1 MPEATGARTRLSVP
15 AADGLLLFTA
25 LIWGVGFV
33 AQRLA
38 ARDMGD
44 TPFTFN
50 AARFAVGTLCLVPM
64 LIGRRGAFSL
74 PAIAGGIAAGLAM
87 AIASSL
93 QQAAMSTV
101 TAGTAGF
108 ITGTYVIWVP
118 IIGIALGQRAGM
130 RVWIGAACALAGLWI
145 LGTPPAPDVAAMT
158 DAAAAGGTALAGAA
172 GAAPTADL
180 SRWIPIHLSRGEL
193 LVLGCAVA
201 WAFHVHVIGWAAHRA
216 DAFGVSFVQFACT
229 TAASAALS
237 LAIENPTVE
246 MLHAGL
252 WPIVFSGVFAIA
264 VAFTLQVVAQGVAP
278 PAHAAII
285 LSLESVFAEISG
297 TIFLGE
303 GFDRQKWVGA
313 GLMFAGALVATV
325 TGLRPA
331 RTRPPPASRPR
342 SGSD

>member
-1 MPEATGARTRLSVP
+1 MTDPRSATARLSVP

-33 AQRLA
+33 AQRIA

-64 LIGRRGAFSL
+64 LIGRRGAFSF

-108 ITGTYVIWVP
+108 ITGTYVIWTP
-118 IIGIALGQRAGM
+118 IIGIALGQRAGA

-145 LGTPPAPDVAAMT
+145 LGTPPAPAGSAALT
-158 DAAAAGGTALAGAA
+158 GAT
-172 GAAPTADL
+172 GAAPATDV

-193 LVLGCAVA
+193 LVLGCAIA
-201 WAFHVHVIGWAAHRA
+201 WAFHVHIIGWAAHRA
-216 DAFGVSFVQFACT
+216 DAFGVSFIQFVCT
-229 TAASAALS
+229 ALASATFSIAL
-237 LAIENPTVE
+237 EEPTLE

-252 WPIVFSGVFAIA
+252 WPIIFSGIFAIA
-264 VAFTLQVVAQGVAP
+264 LAFTLQVVAQGVAP

-285 LSLESVFAEISG
+285 LSLESVFAELSG
-297 TIFLGE
+297 GLFLNE
-303 GFDRQKWVGA
+303 GFDRQKWLGA
-313 GLMFAGALVATV
+313 GLMFAGALIATV

-331 RTRPPPASRPR
+331 RPQSPPDRQS
-342 SGSD
+342 

>member
-1 MPEATGARTRLSVP
+1 MPDATGVRTRLSVP

-33 AQRLA
+33 AQRIA

-64 LIGRRGAFSL
+64 LIGRRGAFSF
-74 PAIAGGIAAGLAM
+74 PSIAGGIAAGLAM

-93 QQAAMSTV
+93 QQAAMSSV

-118 IIGIALGQRAGM
+118 IIGIALGQRAGT

-145 LGTPPAPDVAAMT
+145 LGTPPAPNVAALS
-158 DAAAAGGTALAGAA
+158 AAASGDAALAGTA
-172 GAAPTADL
+172 GAATATDL
-180 SRWIPIHLSRGEL
+180 SRWMPIHLSRGEL

-216 DAFGVSFVQFACT
+216 DAFGVSFMQFVCT
-229 TAASAALS
+229 AIASATFSIAL
-237 LAIENPTVE
+237 EEPTLE
-246 MLHAGL
+246 MLHAGM
-252 WPIVFSGVFAIA
+252 WPIIFSGVFAIA
-264 VAFTLQVVAQGVAP
+264 IAFTLQVVAQGVAP

-285 LSLESVFAEISG
+285 LSLESVFAEMSG
-297 TIFLGE
+297 TLFLNE

-313 GLMFAGALVATV
+313 GLMFAGALIATV
-325 TGLRPA
+325 TGLRPDPS
-331 RTRPPPASRPR
+331 RQELHSRPR
-342 SGSD
+342 QGSG

>member
-1 MPEATGARTRLSVP
+1 MAEPRSATARLSVP

-33 AQRLA
+33 AQRIA

-64 LIGRRGAFSL
+64 LIGRRGAFSF

-93 QQAAMSTV
+93 QQAAMSSV

-108 ITGTYVIWVP
+108 ITGTYVIWTP
-118 IIGIALGQRAGM
+118 IIGIALGQRAGT

-145 LGTPPAPDVAAMT
+145 LGTPPAPDAAALS
-158 DAAAAGGTALAGAA
+158 DAAAAGSAALTSAA
-172 GAAPTADL
+172 GAAPATDL

-201 WAFHVHVIGWAAHRA
+201 WAFHVHIIGWAAHRA
-216 DAFGVSFVQFACT
+216 DAFGVSFIQFVCT
-229 TAASAALS
+229 ALASATFSIAL
-237 LAIENPTVE
+237 EEPTLE
-246 MLHAGL
+246 MLHAGM
-252 WPIVFSGVFAIA
+252 WPIIFSGIFAIA
-264 VAFTLQVVAQGVAP
+264 LAFTLQVVAQGVAP

-285 LSLESVFAEISG
+285 LSLESVFAELSG
-297 TIFLGE
+297 SLFLNE
-303 GFDRQKWVGA
+303 GFDRQKWLGA
-313 GLMFAGALVATV
+313 GLMFAGALIATV
-325 TGLRPA
+325 TGPRRPQPSATSPLA
-331 RTRPPPASRPR
+331 REA
-342 SGSD
+342 G

>member
-1 MPEATGARTRLSVP
+1 MPDPAGARTRLSVP

-33 AQRLA
+33 AQRIA

-50 AARFAVGTLCLVPM
+50 AARFAVGTLCLAPM
-64 LIGRRGAFSL
+64 LIGRRGAFSF
-74 PAIAGGIAAGLAM
+74 PSIAGGIAAGLAM

-118 IIGIALGQRAGM
+118 IIGIALGQRAGA
-130 RVWIGAACALAGLWI
+130 RVWIGAACALAGLWV
-145 LGTPPAPDVAAMT
+145 LGTPPAPDMGAMT
-158 DAAAAGGTALAGAA
+158 DAAAAGSTALTGAA
-172 GAAPTADL
+172 GAAPATDL

-216 DAFGVSFVQFACT
+216 DAFGVSFVQFVCT
-229 TAASAALS
+229 AIASATFSIAL
-237 LAIENPTVE
+237 EEPTLE
-246 MLHAGL
+246 MLHAGM
-252 WPIVFSGVFAIA
+252 WPIIFSGVFAIA
-264 VAFTLQVVAQGVAP
+264 IAFTLQVVAQGVAP

-297 TIFLGE
+297 TLFLSE
-303 GFDRQKWVGA
+303 GFDRQKWIGA
-313 GLMFAGALVATV
+313 GLMFAGALIATV
-325 TGLRPA
+325 TGLRPDPC
-331 RTRPPPASRPR
+331 RQEPPSPPRPE
-342 SGSD
+342 SG

>member
-1 MPEATGARTRLSVP
+1 MADPRSATARLSVP

-33 AQRLA
+33 AQRIA

-50 AARFAVGTLCLVPM
+50 AARFAVGTLCLAPLLV
-64 LIGRRGAFSL
+64 GRRSALSF
-74 PAIAGGIAAGLAM
+74 PAVAGGMAAGLAM
-87 AIASSL
+87 TIASSL

-108 ITGTYVIWVP
+108 ITGTYVIWTP
-118 IIGIALGQRAGM
+118 IIGIALGQRAGA
-130 RVWIGAACALAGLWI
+130 RVWLGAACALAGLWV
-145 LGTPPAPDVAAMT
+145 LGTPAAP
-158 DAAAAGGTALAGAA
+158 DAAAA
-172 GAAPTADL
+172 ADL
-180 SRWIPIHLSRGEL
+180 SRWMPIHLSRGEL
-193 LVLGCAVA
+193 LVLGCAIA

-229 TAASAALS
+229 TAACATFSVAL
-237 LAIENPTVE
+237 EQPTID

-252 WPIVFSGVFAIA
+252 WPIVFSGVFAIG

-278 PAHAAII
+278 PAHAAIL

-297 TIFLGE
+297 TLFLNE
-303 GFDRQKWVGA
+303 GFDRQKWIGA
-313 GLMFAGALVATV
+313 GLMFAGALIATV

-331 RTRPPPASRPR
+331 RTPPEAPTRPQQG
-342 SGSD
+342 SG

>member
-1 MPEATGARTRLSVP
+1 MPDATGARTRLSVP

-33 AQRLA
+33 AQRIA

-64 LIGRRGAFSL
+64 LIGRRGAFSF
-74 PAIAGGIAAGLAM
+74 PSIAGGIAAGLAM

-118 IIGIALGQRAGM
+118 IIGIVLGQRAGA

-145 LGTPPAPDVAAMT
+145 LGTPPAPDVAAMS
-158 DAAAAGGTALAGAA
+158 DAAGGGTALTGAA
-172 GAAPTADL
+172 GAASANDL

-229 TAASAALS
+229 TAASATFSIAL
-237 LAIENPTVE
+237 EEPTLE
-246 MLHAGL
+246 MLHAGM
-252 WPIVFSGVFAIA
+252 WPIIFSGVFAIA
-264 VAFTLQVVAQGVAP
+264 IAFTLQVVAQGVAP

-297 TIFLGE
+297 TLFLNE
-303 GFDRQKWVGA
+303 GFDRQKWIGA
-313 GLMFAGALVATV
+313 GLMFAGALIATV

-331 RTRPPPASRPR
+331 PLQPQCDSRPESE
-342 SGSD
+342 SG

>member
-1 MPEATGARTRLSVP
+1 MAEPRSATARLSVP

-33 AQRLA
+33 AQRIA

-64 LIGRRGAFSL
+64 LIGRRGAFSF

-118 IIGIALGQRAGM
+118 IIGIALGQRAGA
-130 RVWIGAACALAGLWI
+130 RVWIGAACALAGLWV
-145 LGTPPAPDVAAMT
+145 LGTPPAPD
-158 DAAAAGGTALAGAA
+158 TAS
-172 GAAPTADL
+172 TTEL

-229 TAASAALS
+229 TAASATFSIAL
-237 LAIENPTVE
+237 EEPTLE
-246 MLHAGL
+246 MLHAGM
-252 WPIVFSGVFAIA
+252 WPIIFSGVFAIA
-264 VAFTLQVVAQGVAP
+264 IAFTLQVVAQGVAP

-297 TIFLGE
+297 TLFLNE
-303 GFDRQKWVGA
+303 GFDRQKWLGA
-313 GLMFAGALVATV
+313 GLMFAGALIATV

-331 RTRPPPASRPR
+331 PLQPQCDSRPESE
-342 SGSD
+342 SG